1 MAEDAST
8 RYLLCYLLG
17 SRHSLRAVPLLLEL
31 LNDPDASV
39 RGESADAL
47 AKIRSERAGP
57 RLRDRLSLEQDD
69 GVRQMVAIALGA
81 CGYRPAI
88 PDLISL
94 LTTDSGMLHGCAAWS
109 LGELVATESE
119 TALINALSS
128 ETDEY
133 AIQQMD
139 LALERIRDQSVDAPG

>member
-1 MAEDAST
+1 
-8 RYLLCYLLG
+8 
-17 SRHSLRAVPLLLEL
+17 
-31 LNDPDASV
+31 
-39 RGESADAL
+39 
-47 AKIRSERAGP
+47 
-57 RLRDRLSLEQDD
+57 
-69 GVRQMVAIALGA
+69 MVAIALGA